1 MFITTTTVGYGG
13 KYPQTVPGQIVSVFA
28 AIFGSFYLS
37 MPLTIIG
44 NSFYSIFDKEWT
56 KVLKRRNTRRNL
68 NYVTSTKKKA
78 YSGKFSL
85 GLIVKLK
92 RWAKR
97 AKVKLRHAEL
107 NKAELTLMN
116 EYFQIADVFLKF
128 DGIDEDETFVETLK
142 QLKSLQ
148 VKMNGILSQHLI
160 TDYSKWIPP
169 SERLL
174 YKI

>member
-1 MFITTTTVGYGG
+1 
-13 KYPQTVPGQIVSVFA
+13 
-28 AIFGSFYLS
+28 
-37 MPLTIIG
+37 
-44 NSFYSIFDKEWT
+44 
-56 KVLKRRNTRRNL
+56 
-68 NYVTSTKKKA
+68 
-78 YSGKFSL
+78 
-85 GLIVKLK
+85 
-92 RWAKR
+92 
-97 AKVKLRHAEL
+97 
-107 NKAELTLMN
+107 MN